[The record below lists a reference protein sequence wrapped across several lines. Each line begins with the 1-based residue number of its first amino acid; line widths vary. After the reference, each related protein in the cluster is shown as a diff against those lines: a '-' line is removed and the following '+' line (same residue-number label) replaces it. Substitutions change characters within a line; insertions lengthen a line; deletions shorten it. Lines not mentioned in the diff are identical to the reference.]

1 MQMIFLWDVKI
12 EHTYLRSNQLEYLL
26 GKHGLQLTRLHH
38 LFDDVETANQLT
50 CGILEL
56 VQLDHYATF
65 TGKPQTN
72 DSVVDLPSTAGGKSA
87 S

>member
-26 GKHGLQLTRLHH
+26 GEHGLQLTRLHH
-38 LFDDVETANQLT
+38 LFDDVKTANQLAW
-50 CGILEL
+50 ILEL
-56 VQLDHYATF
+56 VQLDQYATF
-65 TGKPQTN
+65 KGKPQTN
-72 DSVVDLPSTAGGKSA
+72 DSVEDLPSTAGGKSA

>member
-50 CGILEL
+50 WGIMEL
-56 VQLDHYATF
+56 VQPDHYATF
-65 TGKPQTN
+65 MELWKTTK
-72 DSVVDLPSTAGGKSA
+72 K
-87 S
+87 